1 MRECQGIESYELKN
15 ESLCVSREVTIHCQ
29 GCPGCASQGDRLTSL
44 ERSVVEEIR
53 RDLGRQ
59 QPPHR
64 LRAALLVIDRV
75 APRPGGSE

>member
-1 MRECQGIESYELKN
+1 MPKCPGTKCYGSHESP
-15 ESLCVSREVTIHCQ
+15 VSKFDYAH
-29 GCPGCASQGDRLTSL
+29 CPGCSSHGGDRLTSL

-64 LRAALLVIDRV
+64 LRAALLVIDRL
-75 APRPGGSE
+75 APRPGGST